1 MVIPLVNLARSSL
14 YLARVTLIAREQKLI
29 SIVKFVNKKK
39 GQEKKNPPNTQS
51 TSLIPTRRYEEVE
64 WKGGREREK
73 NKKLTPEQYCVNQ
86 PPFLSSSLGTQ

>member
-39 GQEKKNPPNTQS
+39 GKKKPPNTQS
-51 TSLIPTRRYEEVE
+51 TSLIPTRRYEEVG

-73 NKKLTPEQYCVNQ
+73 KAKKLTPEQYCVNQ